1 MITIGVDAHKT
12 LHVAVAVDSLGRKVS
27 DWSGGN
33 TVAEWSR
40 FGEWLAGLGTERQV
54 GIEGASSYG
63 YGLSRALIAAG
74 EQVYEVNS
82 RLTARERRHAVRR
95 GKSDELDALA
105 VCQAVLREGERLP
118 SVVHSEG
125 PAILAHLAEERE
137 SLVGEATRVRN
148 QLHAVLLMVDPEYKA
163 TEPSLRSKQAIA
175 RLEAYEEPAG
185 ATPLV
190 REYVGSVRR
199 YAARLSAL
207 MAESDALGKRIEGL
221 AREKYEPLTKISG
234 ISFLTAGTL
243 AGILGTHAGFKSDA
257 NLASYAGVAPL
268 PASSAGNGK
277 HRLSR
282 VGNRRLNAIVYRI
295 AIAQMRHP
303 GAGRTYIDG
312 RMKKGHEK
320 RDAIRSLKR
329 YITRAIWRQWQA
341 CMAPPAAEPTETRAS
356 FACPGG

>member
-12 LHVAVAVDSLGRKVS
+12 LHVAVALDGLGRKVS

-40 FGEWLAGLGTERQV
+40 FGEWLAGLGPERQV

-63 YGLSRALIAAG
+63 YGLSRALVAAG
-74 EQVYEVNS
+74 EQVFEVNS

-95 GKSDELDALA
+95 GKSDELDAMA
-105 VCQAVLREGERLP
+105 VGQAVLREGERLP

-137 SLVGEATRVRN
+137 SLVEAATRVRN
-148 QLHAVLLMVDPEYKA
+148 QLHAVLAMVDPEYKA
-163 TEPSLRSKQAIA
+163 TEPNLGSKRAIA

-185 ATPLV
+185 ASALV

-199 YAARLSAL
+199 YAVRLSAL
-207 MAESDALGKRIEGL
+207 MAEIETLGKRIEGL
-221 AREKYEPLTKISG
+221 ARESYKPLTEISG
-234 ISFLTAGTL
+234 IGYLTAGTL
-243 AGILGTHAGFKSDA
+243 AGILGTHSGFKSDA
-257 NLASYAGVAPL
+257 NLASFAGVAPL
-268 PASSAGNGK
+268 QASSAGNGK

-282 VGNRRLNAIVYRI
+282 VGNRRLNAIIYRI
-295 AIAQMRHP
+295 AIVQMRHP
-303 GAGRTYIDG
+303 GAGRTYIDA
-312 RMKKGHEK
+312 RKKKGHEK

-341 CMAPPAAEPTETRAS
+341 CVAPPTTEPAVTRAS
-356 FACPGG
+356 AACPAA